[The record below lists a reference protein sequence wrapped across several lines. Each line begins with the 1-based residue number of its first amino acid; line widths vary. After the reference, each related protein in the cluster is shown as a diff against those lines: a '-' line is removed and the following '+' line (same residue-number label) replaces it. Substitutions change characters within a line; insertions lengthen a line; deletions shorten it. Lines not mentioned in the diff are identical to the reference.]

1 METVPQGMSSTASST
16 MPLGST
22 ASVVAA
28 EMTTDV
34 NSIVEKLQ
42 ELSKILSIHAVQSE
56 FNEFIYIHR
65 FYHQVE
71 NPF

>member
-1 METVPQGMSSTASST
+1 

-22 ASVVAA
+22 ASAAAA

-42 ELSKILSIHAVQSE
+42 ELSKTK
-56 FNEFIYIHR
+56 
-65 FYHQVE
+65 
-71 NPF
+71 